1 MKVKGGSLKFGK
13 SGVWSWTVNAIIHTF
28 LAALWWRSTSWV
40 ISRSSK
46 GRKVTATQRFSP
58 GALRGYGI
66 PVTDPSKSD
75 RWCWRAMGTCLRAKR
90 THWRD
95 ALARGACHMIVIPVP
110 LDRLS
115 YQDVVGIGRKL
126 PSHVMSYVQAFL
138 DLRYFACPDLVLLSV
153 FAVGSLIDR
162 HVYSNCAATLVLALY
177 DIFYSP

>member
-1 MKVKGGSLKFGK
+1 MYVYLGSPRRVGENILIPASSPFGLFLMKVKGGSLKFGK

-95 ALARGACHMIVIPVP
+95 ALARGACHMIVIHFRADANRSRVIKRVIITCCTFTVRSFN
-110 LDRLS
+110 LH
-115 YQDVVGIGRKL
+115 I
-126 PSHVMSYVQAFL
+126 
-138 DLRYFACPDLVLLSV
+138 
-153 FAVGSLIDR
+153 
-162 HVYSNCAATLVLALY
+162 
-177 DIFYSP
+177 